1 MQKSVLTLTDS
12 LEQIQ
17 TGLGALLPEFILAG
31 FSILLIFLDLFKSSR
46 IKSLLPIIGLIG
58 FVLVFWIQLFEGL
71 QITSY
76 ASPKLFMLG
85 LLLKDG
91 LSMYA
96 GLLFSLAG
104 LLTIL
109 LGWNYGPFKTKFFG
123 RGEFYAYLFV
133 LAVGLNLM
141 AKSANLL
148 LLFVSIELVSI
159 AGYLLTMVVK
169 ENARSTEAGIK
180 YILYGTMA
188 AGVMLY
194 GMSFLY
200 GFTGSLQFLQAD
212 FWQGVS
218 KIYPP
223 AVTVVL
229 VFTLAGLLFKIAAA
243 PFHFWAP
250 DVYENTPT
258 PVVALFSSAPKI
270 AGIIVILRLVEVL
283 KAQELYQTL
292 YFDVLLFV
300 AGIAVF
306 TLIIGNFTALW
317 QTKPKRMLAYSSV
330 SHAGFMLAACLSLS
344 GDNLSNLLFYVTVL
358 LFTNYGIFWFIQ
370 EFEDRLGV
378 HQFSDFSGW
387 GRRYPFLGV
396 LSLVFLISLT
406 GLPPTAGF
414 TAKLLVFSSVWQNYQ
429 ISGNPLMLVLVVT
442 GLLFTGVAFFY
453 YVKIPYFLFFK
464 RNLRKQKKVIP
475 ISSQVFILVLALP
488 IMLFFFRTDWLIDF
502 IHLFIK

>member
-1 MQKSVLTLTDS
+1 M
-12 LEQIQ
+12 
-17 TGLGALLPEFILAG
+17 
-31 FSILLIFLDLFKSSR
+31 
-46 IKSLLPIIGLIG
+46 
-58 FVLVFWIQLFEGL
+58 
-71 QITSY
+71 Y
-76 ASPKLFMLG
+76 AS
-85 LLLKDG
+85 
-91 LSMYA
+91 
-96 GLLFSLAG
+96 LLFSLCG
-104 LLTIL
+104 FLTIL
-109 LGWNYGPFKTKFFG
+109 LGWNYGLFKTARFG
-123 RGEFYAYLFV
+123 QGEFYAYLFV
-133 LAVGLNLM
+133 LTIGLNLM
-141 AKSANLL
+141 VKSANLL

-159 AGYLLTMVVK
+159 AGYLLTMIVK
-169 ENARSTEAGIK
+169 DHVRSTEAGIK

-200 GFTGSLQFLQAD
+200 GFTGSLQFLQAE

-223 AVTVVL
+223 AVTVIL

-258 PVVALFSSAPKI
+258 PVVALFSTAPKV
-270 AGIIVILRLVEVL
+270 AGILVILRLVEVL
-283 KAQELYQTL
+283 KAQKLYQAL

-317 QTKPKRMLAYSSV
+317 QQKPKRMLAYSSV

-387 GRRYPFLGV
+387 GRHYPLLGV
-396 LSLVFLISLT
+396 ITLVFLVSLT

-429 ISGNPLMLVLVVT
+429 ITGNPLMLVLVVT

-475 ISSQVFILVLALP
+475 ISSQVFITVLALP
-488 IMLFFFRTDWLIDF
+488 IILFFFRTDWLINF

>member
-1 MQKSVLTLTDS
+1 MQKTVQTLTAS

-17 TGLGALLPEFILAG
+17 NGLGSLLPELLLASLG
-31 FSILLIFLDLFKSSR
+31 ILLIFLDLFKSGTL
-46 IKSLLPIIGLIG
+46 KKLLPWVALLGFGLVLSYQLYEG
-58 FVLVFWIQLFEGL
+58 FHILKFALSDSFL
-71 QITSY
+71 
-76 ASPKLFMLG
+76 LG

-109 LGWNYGPFKTKFFG
+109 LSWNHTLFKTPNFG
-123 RGEFYAYLFV
+123 QGEFYAYLFI
-133 LAVGLNLM
+133 LAVGLNFM
-141 AKSANLL
+141 VKSANLL

-159 AGYLLTMVVK
+159 VGYLLTMIVK
-169 ENARSTEAGIK
+169 DNVRSTEAGIK

-218 KIYPP
+218 QVFPP
-223 AVTVVL
+223 AVTVIL
-229 VFTLAGLLFKIAAA
+229 VFTLAGLLFKIAAV

-270 AGIIVILRLVEVL
+270 AGIVVILRLVEVL
-283 KAQELYQTL
+283 KAQELYQAL

-300 AGIAVF
+300 AGIAIF

-358 LFTNYGIFWFIQ
+358 LFTNFGLFWFIQ
-370 EFEDRLGV
+370 EFEDRWGINQFPDYSGLGR
-378 HQFSDFSGW
+378 Q
-387 GRRYPFLGV
+387 YPLLGV
-396 LSLVFLISLT
+396 LTLVYLVSLT

-429 ISGNPLMLVLVVT
+429 ISGNPLMLVLVVA
-442 GLLFTGVAFFY
+442 GLLFTGIAFFY

-475 ISSQVFILVLALP
+475 VTSQVFILILALP
-488 IMLFFFRTDWLIDF
+488 IILFFFRTDWLMNF
-502 IHLFIK
+502 IHLYIK

>member
-1 MQKSVLTLTDS
+1 MLPWV
-12 LEQIQ
+12 
-17 TGLGALLPEFILAG
+17 ALLG
-31 FSILLIFLDLFKSSR
+31 F
-46 IKSLLPIIGLIG
+46 GL
-58 FVLVFWIQLFEGL
+58 VLSYQLFEGF
-71 QITSY
+71 QILKFAVPDS
-76 ASPKLFMLG
+76 FMLG

-96 GLLFSLAG
+96 GLLFSVAG

-109 LGWNYGPFKTKFFG
+109 LGWNHALFKTHNFG
-123 RGEFYAYLFV
+123 QGEFYAYLFI

-141 AKSANLL
+141 VKSANLL

-159 AGYLLTMVVK
+159 AGYLLTLIVK
-169 ENARSTEAGIK
+169 ENVRSTEAGIK

-218 KIYPP
+218 KVYPP
-223 AVTVVL
+223 AVTVIL

-258 PVVALFSSAPKI
+258 PVVALFSTGPKI
-270 AGIIVILRLVEVL
+270 AGILVILRLVEVL
-283 KAQELYQTL
+283 KTQELYQAL

-300 AGIAVF
+300 AGIAIF

-358 LFTNYGIFWFIQ
+358 LFTNFGIFWFIQ
-370 EFEDRLGV
+370 EFEDRLGTN
-378 HQFSDFSGW
+378 QFPDFSGL
-387 GRRYPFLGV
+387 GRQYPFVGV
-396 LSLVFLISLT
+396 LTLVYLISLT

-429 ISGNPLMLVLVVT
+429 ISGNPLMLVLVVA

-475 ISSQVFILVLALP
+475 ITSQVFILILALP
-488 IMLFFFRTDWLIDF
+488 ILLFFFRTDWLMNF
-502 IHLFIK
+502 IHLYIK